1 MPITINDE
9 NGLVSVKTNLGH
21 VSAYAIAKANGFV
34 GTEQEWEQMIA
45 NAGTHGQEAV
55 AAKEAAET
63 AQGLAETA
71 QAAAEAAQAAA
82 EDARDRV
89 GEELDNKVDVVPG
102 KALSTNDYTD
112 AEKEKLAGIET
123 GAQVNVTPDW
133 TAVSGDAFIRN
144 KPRNLV
150 QDENYVHTDNNFTTA
165 EKEKLAGIEAG
176 GEENVQSD
184 WNESDSTSDAFI
196 QNKPEHL
203 VQDADYV
210 HTDENFTAAL
220 RTKLQGIESG
230 AEVNVNADW
239 NAASGDAYIANK
251 PENLVQDA
259 NYVHTDENFTTA
271 EKTKLAGVETGAEVN
286 VQADWNEADSSS
298 DSFIKNKPMT
308 GVDSDF
314 SPLSENPVQNKVL
327 KAALD
332 AKVDVIDGMGL
343 SQNSYT
349 NGEKEKLASIATGA
363 TNVTVDSSITQAS
376 TNPVTS
382 AAIYGALER
391 KVNTNGSKQLSDENF
406 TSEEKTKL
414 AGIQT
419 GATNVAID
427 AQITQNSQN
436 PVTSAAIYTELAKKV
451 DADGGAGLS
460 DNNFTNAYKDKL
472 DGIASEATKTVVD
485 SAISENSTNPVS
497 SAAIFTALAAKVD
510 ADGGAGLSD
519 NNFTDAYKN
528 KLDGIAA
535 EATKTV
541 VDTATSTTSTNPV
554 QNKVITG
561 AVNTEN
567 TRATTAENDIK
578 NNLIA
583 VSNTQPTAATTK
595 LWINTDSDEDTVMI
609 PTLEDVAASWFVDSD
624 YKAKMKKYFELSGC
638 NAMLDLTSI
647 CDKWYRATRT
657 GWTGG
662 VRFTVPASGAAAN
675 SDGTKTGDNAGLTC
689 VPSTTEQANTD
700 NYKNLPL
707 FACVDCNVYLDD
719 TGKPHITGI
728 DGVGGVFE
736 RNNPEKIVGVLQMA
750 GWVRFVNNGET
761 YGWDYTD
768 EENASGFHPL
778 SEAVELA
785 DNSVRSWVVHG
796 KYNFGEN
803 WTCCSG
809 VKTKVWNVSHNTQLS
824 GVRTQWGTRYCGATS
839 ADDAWLKLML
849 YLKYGQLDSD
859 RILHGCNNYNYE
871 YQPALAE
878 TGVERILLTTAQ
890 AANLIVGSTIVL
902 ATSKRAQ
909 SNVLDRVRIT
919 EIQTVEV
926 DGTSYGAVY
935 VDNGGTTFDTTT
947 EMWLSTM
954 QWYTGSTDDVL
965 GNDGGINPASDK
977 YPVKLQGIEYMVG
990 CYEAMGDTML
1000 VYGANNGVNCCT
1012 PWVCR
1017 DATKL
1022 STSKTSDYVS
1032 CGLGIPTP
1040 ASAAWQYPKQMHGD
1054 NDLPELIFPAD
1065 NGGSTSGGPRDGF
1078 YTLANTS
1085 GTYEWLR
1092 FGSLSHGVGY
1102 AGLSCGTG
1110 RNGLT
1115 GADWS
1120 IGGRL
1125 SVTGNRGEFQAA

>member
-1 MPITINDE
+1 MPTIEEHD
-9 NGLVSVKTNLGH
+9 GLVDVKTNLGH
-21 VSAYAIAKANGFV
+21 VSAYAIAKAHGFE
-34 GTEQEWEQMIA
+34 GTEAEWEAMIA
-45 NAGTHGQEAV
+45 NAGTYGQQAM
-55 AAKEAAET
+55 ASQAAAET
-63 AQGLAETA
+63 ARVAAETA

-82 EDARDRV
+82 EDARDRT
-89 GEELDNKVDVVPG
+89 GEELANKVDVVAG
-102 KALSTNDYTD
+102 KGLSSNDYTD
-112 AEKEKLAGIET
+112 AEKEKLAAIEE
-123 GAQVNVTPDW
+123 GANKNVTVDW
-133 TAVSGDAFIRN
+133 NATYGDAFIRN

-150 QDENYVHTDNNFTTA
+150 QDENYVHTDNNLTDA
-165 EKEKLAGIEAG
+165 LLEKLENIEAG
-176 GEENVQSD
+176 GQVNVQGD
-184 WNESDSTSDAFI
+184 WTETDTESDAFI
-196 QNKPEHL
+196 
-203 VQDADYV
+203 
-210 HTDENFTAAL
+210 
-220 RTKLQGIESG
+220 R
-230 AEVNVNADW
+230 
-239 NAASGDAYIANK
+239 NK

-259 NYVHTDENFTTA
+259 NYVHTDENFTSAQRQKLQNIEAGAEVNVQADWTAVSGDAAILNKPEHLVQDADYVHTDSNYTTA
-271 EKTKLAGVETGAEVN
+271 EKTKLAGVEAGAEVN
-286 VQADWNEADSSS
+286 VQADWAETDSTS
-298 DSFIKNKPMT
+298 DAFIKNKPLT
-308 GVDSDF
+308 DVDNALSDT
-314 SPLSENPVQNKVL
+314 STDPVQNKII

-332 AKVDVIDGMGL
+332 EKVDKIAGMQL
-343 SQNSYT
+343 SQNNFT
-349 NGEKEKLASIATGA
+349 NGEKEKLASIETGA
-363 TNVTVDSSITQAS
+363 TNVTVDSAISQNS
-376 TNPVTS
+376 DNPVS
-382 AAIYGALER
+382 SKAIYTELSK
-391 KVNTNGSKQLSDENF
+391 KVNSSGSKQLSDENF

-414 AGIQT
+414 AGIQN
-419 GATNVAID
+419 GATNVSVD
-427 AQITQNSQN
+427 AEITQNSNN
-436 PVTSAAIYTELAKKV
+436 PVTSAAIYAELAKKV

-460 DNNFTNAYKDKL
+460 DNNFTDAYKEKL
-472 DGIASEATKTVVD
+472 DGIASEATKTIVD
-485 SAISENSTNPVS
+485 ATITENSTNPVT
-497 SAAIFTALAAKVD
+497 SAAVFAALATKVD

-519 NNFTDAYKN
+519 NNFTDAYKTKLEGIEAGAN
-528 KLDGIAA
+528 KI
-535 EATKTV
+535 TV
-541 VDTATSTTSTNPV
+541 DSATSTTSTNPV

-583 VSNTQPTAATTK
+583 VSDTQPTAATTK
-595 LWINTDSDEDTVMI
+595 LWVNTNSDEDTVMI

-638 NAMLDLTSI
+638 NAMQDLTSI

-662 VRFTVPASGAAAN
+662 VRFAVPASGAAAN

-700 NYKNLPL
+700 DYKNLPL

-902 ATSKRAQ
+902 AASKRAQ

-919 EIQTVEV
+919 EIRTVEV
-926 DGTSYGAVY
+926 DGASYGAVY

-1000 VYGANNGVNCCT
+1000 IYGANNGVNCCT

-1054 NDLPELIFPAD
+1054 NDLPELIFPVD

-1092 FGSLSHGVGY
+1092 LGTLVSGVGA
-1102 AGLSCGTG
+1102 AGLSCGNGTL
-1110 RNGLT
+1110 GLT
-1115 GADWS
+1115 NASWAV
-1120 IGGRL
+1120 GGRL

>member
-1 MPITINDE
+1 MPTIEEHD
-9 NGLVSVKTNLGH
+9 GLVDVKTNLGH
-21 VSAYAIAKANGFV
+21 VSAYAIAKAHGFE
-34 GTEQEWEQMIA
+34 GTEAEWEAMIA
-45 NAGTHGQEAV
+45 NAGTYGQQAM
-55 AAKEAAET
+55 ASQAAAET
-63 AQGLAETA
+63 ARVAAETA

-82 EDARDRV
+82 EDARDRT
-89 GEELDNKVDVVPG
+89 GEELANKVDVVAG
-102 KALSTNDYTD
+102 KGLSSNDYTD
-112 AEKEKLAGIET
+112 AEKEKLAAIEE
-123 GAQVNVTPDW
+123 GANKNVTVDW
-133 TAVSGDAFIRN
+133 NATYGDAFIRN

-150 QDENYVHTDNNFTTA
+150 QDENYVHTDNNLTDA
-165 EKEKLAGIEAG
+165 LLEKLENIEAG
-176 GEENVQSD
+176 GQVNVQGD
-184 WNESDSTSDAFI
+184 WTETDTESDAFI
-196 QNKPEHL
+196 
-203 VQDADYV
+203 
-210 HTDENFTAAL
+210 
-220 RTKLQGIESG
+220 R
-230 AEVNVNADW
+230 
-239 NAASGDAYIANK
+239 NK

-259 NYVHTDENFTTA
+259 NYVHTDENFTSAQRQKLQNIEAGAEVNVQADWTAVSGDAAILNKPEHLVQDADYVHTDSNYTTA
-271 EKTKLAGVETGAEVN
+271 EKTKLAGVEAGAEVN
-286 VQADWNEADSSS
+286 VQADWAETDSTS
-298 DSFIKNKPMT
+298 DAFIKNKPLT
-308 GVDSDF
+308 DVDNALSDT
-314 SPLSENPVQNKVL
+314 STDPVQNKII

-332 AKVDVIDGMGL
+332 EKVDKIAGMQL
-343 SQNSYT
+343 SQNNFT
-349 NGEKEKLASIATGA
+349 NGEKEKLASIETGA
-363 TNVTVDSSITQAS
+363 TNVTVDSAISQNS
-376 TNPVTS
+376 DNPVS
-382 AAIYGALER
+382 SKAIYTELSK
-391 KVNTNGSKQLSDENF
+391 KVNSSGSKQLSDENF

-414 AGIQT
+414 AGIQN
-419 GATNVAID
+419 GATNVSVD
-427 AQITQNSQN
+427 AEITQNSNN
-436 PVTSAAIYTELAKKV
+436 PVTSAAIYAELAKKV

-460 DNNFTNAYKDKL
+460 DNNFTDAYKEKL
-472 DGIASEATKTVVD
+472 DGIASEATKTIVD
-485 SAISENSTNPVS
+485 ATITENSTNPVT
-497 SAAIFTALAAKVD
+497 SAAVFAALATKVD

-519 NNFTDAYKN
+519 NNFTDAYKTKLEGIEAGAN
-528 KLDGIAA
+528 KI
-535 EATKTV
+535 TV
-541 VDTATSTTSTNPV
+541 DSATSTTSTNPV

-583 VSNTQPTAATTK
+583 VSDTQPTAATTK
-595 LWINTDSDEDTVMI
+595 LWVNTNSDEDTVMI

-638 NAMLDLTSI
+638 NAMQDLTSI

-662 VRFTVPASGAAAN
+662 VRFAVPASGAAAN

-700 NYKNLPL
+700 DYKNLPL

-902 ATSKRAQ
+902 AASKRAQ

-919 EIQTVEV
+919 EIRTVEV
-926 DGTSYGAVY
+926 DGASYGAVY

-1000 VYGANNGVNCCT
+1000 IYGANNGVNCCT

-1054 NDLPELIFPAD
+1054 NDLPELIFPVD

-1092 FGSLSHGVGY
+1092 LGYLNRGVGA
-1102 AGLSCGTG
+1102 AGLSCGDG
-1110 RNGLT
+1110 YYGLPT
-1115 GADWS
+1115 ATWS
-1120 IGGRL
+1120 FGGRL

>member
-1 MPITINDE
+1 MPTIEEHD
-9 NGLVSVKTNLGH
+9 GLVDVKTNLGH
-21 VSAYAIAKANGFV
+21 VSAYAIAKAHGFE
-34 GTEQEWEQMIA
+34 GTEAEWEAMIA
-45 NAGTHGQEAV
+45 NAGTYGQQAM
-55 AAKEAAET
+55 ASQAAAET
-63 AQGLAETA
+63 ARVAAETA

-82 EDARDRV
+82 EDARDRT
-89 GEELDNKVDVVPG
+89 GEELANKVDVVAG
-102 KALSTNDYTD
+102 KGLSSNDYTD
-112 AEKEKLAGIET
+112 AEKEKLAAIEE
-123 GAQVNVTPDW
+123 GANKNVTVDW
-133 TAVSGDAFIRN
+133 NATYGDAFIRN

-150 QDENYVHTDNNFTTA
+150 QDENYVHTDNNLTDA
-165 EKEKLAGIEAG
+165 LLEKLENIEAG
-176 GEENVQSD
+176 GQVNVQGD
-184 WNESDSTSDAFI
+184 WTETDTESDAFI
-196 QNKPEHL
+196 
-203 VQDADYV
+203 
-210 HTDENFTAAL
+210 
-220 RTKLQGIESG
+220 R
-230 AEVNVNADW
+230 
-239 NAASGDAYIANK
+239 NK

-259 NYVHTDENFTTA
+259 NYVHTDENFTSAQRQKLQNIEAGAEVNVQADWTAVSGDAAILNKPEHLVQDADYVHTDSNYTTA
-271 EKTKLAGVETGAEVN
+271 EKTKLAGVEAGAEVN
-286 VQADWNEADSSS
+286 VQADWAETDSTS
-298 DSFIKNKPMT
+298 DAFIKNKPLT
-308 GVDSDF
+308 DVDNALSDT
-314 SPLSENPVQNKVL
+314 STDPVQNKII

-332 AKVDVIDGMGL
+332 EKVDKIAGMQL
-343 SQNSYT
+343 SQNNFT
-349 NGEKEKLASIATGA
+349 NGEKEKLASIETGA
-363 TNVTVDSSITQAS
+363 TNVTVDSAISQNS
-376 TNPVTS
+376 DNPVS
-382 AAIYGALER
+382 SKAIYTELSK
-391 KVNTNGSKQLSDENF
+391 KVNSSGSKQLSDENF

-414 AGIQT
+414 AGIQN
-419 GATNVAID
+419 GATNVSVD
-427 AQITQNSQN
+427 AEITQNSNN
-436 PVTSAAIYTELAKKV
+436 PVTSAAIYAELAKKV

-460 DNNFTNAYKDKL
+460 DNNFTDAYKEKL
-472 DGIASEATKTVVD
+472 DGIASEATKTIVD
-485 SAISENSTNPVS
+485 ATITENSTNPVT
-497 SAAIFTALAAKVD
+497 SAAVFAALATKVD

-519 NNFTDAYKN
+519 NNFTDAYKTKLEGIEAGAN
-528 KLDGIAA
+528 KI
-535 EATKTV
+535 TV
-541 VDTATSTTSTNPV
+541 DSATSTTSTNPV

-583 VSNTQPTAATTK
+583 VSDTQPTAATTK
-595 LWINTDSDEDTVMI
+595 LWVNTNSDEDTVMI

-638 NAMLDLTSI
+638 NAMQDLTSI

-662 VRFTVPASGAAAN
+662 VRFAVPASGAAAN

-700 NYKNLPL
+700 DYKNLPL

-824 GVRTQWGTRYCGATS
+824 SVRTQWGTRYCGATS

-859 RILHGCNNYNYE
+859 RVLHGCNNYNYE

-902 ATSKRAQ
+902 AASKRAQ

-919 EIQTVEV
+919 EIRTVEV
-926 DGTSYGAVY
+926 DGASYGAVY

-1000 VYGANNGVNCCT
+1000 IYGANNGVNCCT

-1054 NDLPELIFPAD
+1054 NDLPELIFPVD

-1092 FGSLSHGVGY
+1092 LGFLGRGVGD
-1102 AGLSCGTG
+1102 AGLSCGG
-1110 RNGLT
+1110 GDNGLAVAT
-1115 GADWS
+1115 WA

-1125 SVTGNRGEFQAA
+1125 SVTGNRGEFQAT

>member
-1 MPITINDE
+1 MPTIEEHD
-9 NGLVSVKTNLGH
+9 GLVDVKTNLGH
-21 VSAYAIAKANGFV
+21 VSAYAIAKAHGFE
-34 GTEQEWEQMIA
+34 GTEAEWEAMIA
-45 NAGTHGQEAV
+45 NAGTYGQQAM
-55 AAKEAAET
+55 ASQAAAET
-63 AQGLAETA
+63 AKIAAETA

-82 EDARDRV
+82 EDARDRT
-89 GEELDNKVDVVPG
+89 GEELANKVDVVAG
-102 KALSTNDYTD
+102 KGLSSNDYTD
-112 AEKEKLAGIET
+112 AEKEKLAAIEE
-123 GAQVNVTPDW
+123 GANKNVTVDW
-133 TAVSGDAFIRN
+133 NATYGDAFIRN

-150 QDENYVHTDNNFTTA
+150 QDENYVHTDNNLTDA
-165 EKEKLAGIEAG
+165 LLEKLENIEAG
-176 GEENVQSD
+176 GQVNVQGD
-184 WNESDSTSDAFI
+184 WTETDTESDAFI
-196 QNKPEHL
+196 
-203 VQDADYV
+203 
-210 HTDENFTAAL
+210 
-220 RTKLQGIESG
+220 R
-230 AEVNVNADW
+230 
-239 NAASGDAYIANK
+239 NK

-259 NYVHTDENFTTA
+259 NYVHTDENFTSAQRQKLQNIEAGAEVNVQADWTAVSGDAAILNKPEHLVQDADYVHTDNNYTTA
-271 EKTKLAGVETGAEVN
+271 EKTKLAGVEAGAEAN
-286 VQADWNEADSSS
+286 VQADWTEADSTS
-298 DSFIKNKPMT
+298 DAFIKNKPLT
-308 GVDSDF
+308 GVDNALSDT
-314 SPLSENPVQNKVL
+314 STDPVQNKII

-332 AKVDVIDGMGL
+332 EKVDKIAGMQL
-343 SQNSYT
+343 SQNNFT
-349 NGEKEKLASIATGA
+349 NGEKEKLASIETGA
-363 TNVTVDSSITQAS
+363 TNVTVDSAISQNS
-376 TNPVTS
+376 DNPVS
-382 AAIYGALER
+382 SKAIYAELAK
-391 KVNTNGSKQLSDENF
+391 KVNSSGSKQLSDENF

-414 AGIQT
+414 AGIQN
-419 GATNVAID
+419 GATNVSVDVA
-427 AQITQNSQN
+427 ITQNSNN
-436 PVTSAAIYTELAKKV
+436 PVTSAAIYAELAKKV

-460 DNNFTNAYKDKL
+460 DNNFTDAYKEKL
-472 DGIASEATKTVVD
+472 DGIASEATKTIVD
-485 SAISENSTNPVS
+485 ATITENSTNPVT
-497 SAAIFTALAAKVD
+497 SAAVFAALATKVD

-519 NNFTDAYKN
+519 NNFTDAYKTKLEGIEAGAN
-528 KLDGIAA
+528 KI
-535 EATKTV
+535 TV
-541 VDTATSTTSTNPV
+541 DSATSTTSANPV

-583 VSNTQPTAATTK
+583 VSDTQPTAATTK
-595 LWINTDSDEDTVMI
+595 LWVNTNSDEDTVMI

-638 NAMLDLTSI
+638 NAMQDLTSI

-662 VRFTVPASGAAAN
+662 VRFAVPASGAAAN

-700 NYKNLPL
+700 DYKNLPL

-902 ATSKRAQ
+902 AASKRAQ

-919 EIQTVEV
+919 EIRTVEV
-926 DGTSYGAVY
+926 DGASYGAVY

-1000 VYGANNGVNCCT
+1000 IYGANNGVNCCT

-1054 NDLPELIFPAD
+1054 NDLPELIFPVD

-1092 FGSLSHGVGY
+1092 LGPLYYGVGF
-1102 AGLSCGTG
+1102 AGLSCGFG
-1110 RNGLT
+1110 INGLT
-1115 GADWS
+1115 NADWHL
-1120 IGGRL
+1120 GGRL

>member
-1 MPITINDE
+1 MPTIEEHD
-9 NGLVSVKTNLGH
+9 GLVDVKTNLGH
-21 VSAYAIAKANGFV
+21 VSAYAIAKAHGFE
-34 GTEQEWEQMIA
+34 GTEAEWEAMIA
-45 NAGTHGQEAV
+45 NAGTYGQQAM
-55 AAKEAAET
+55 ASQAAAET
-63 AQGLAETA
+63 AKNAAETA

-82 EDARDRV
+82 EDARDRT
-89 GEELDNKVDVVPG
+89 GEELANKVDVVAG
-102 KALSTNDYTD
+102 KGLSSNDYTD
-112 AEKEKLAGIET
+112 AEKEKLAAIEE
-123 GAQVNVTPDW
+123 GANKNVTVDW
-133 TAVSGDAFIRN
+133 NATYGDAFIRN

-150 QDENYVHTDNNFTTA
+150 QDENYVHTDNNLTDA
-165 EKEKLAGIEAG
+165 LLEKLENIEAG
-176 GEENVQSD
+176 GQVNVQGD
-184 WNESDSTSDAFI
+184 WTETDTESDAFI
-196 QNKPEHL
+196 
-203 VQDADYV
+203 
-210 HTDENFTAAL
+210 
-220 RTKLQGIESG
+220 R
-230 AEVNVNADW
+230 
-239 NAASGDAYIANK
+239 NK

-259 NYVHTDENFTTA
+259 NYVHTDENFTSA
-271 EKTKLAGVETGAEVN
+271 QRQKLQNIEAGAEVN
-286 VQADWNEADSSS
+286 VQADWTAVSGDAAILNKPEHLVQDADYVHTDNNYTTEEKMKLAGVEAGAEVNVQADWAETDSTS
-298 DSFIKNKPMT
+298 DAFIKNKPLT
-308 GVDSDF
+308 DVDNALSDT
-314 SPLSENPVQNKVL
+314 STDPVQNKVV

-332 AKVDVIDGMGL
+332 EKVDKVAGMQL
-343 SQNSYT
+343 SQNSFT
-349 NGEKEKLASIATGA
+349 NGEKEKLASIETGA
-363 TNVTVDSSITQAS
+363 TNVTVDSAISQNS
-376 TNPVTS
+376 DNPVS
-382 AAIYGALER
+382 SKAIYTELSK
-391 KVNTNGSKQLSDENF
+391 KVNSSGSKQLSDENF

-414 AGIQT
+414 AGIQN
-419 GATNVAID
+419 GATNVSVDVA
-427 AQITQNSQN
+427 ITQNSNN
-436 PVTSAAIYTELAKKV
+436 PVTSAAIYAELAKKV

-460 DNNFTNAYKDKL
+460 DNNFTDAYKEKL
-472 DGIASEATKTVVD
+472 DGIASEATKTIVD
-485 SAISENSTNPVS
+485 ATITENSTNPVT
-497 SAAIFTALAAKVD
+497 SAAVFAALATKVD

-519 NNFTDAYKN
+519 NNFTDAYKTKLEGIEAGAN
-528 KLDGIAA
+528 KI
-535 EATKTV
+535 TV
-541 VDTATSTTSTNPV
+541 DSATSTTSTNPV

-583 VSNTQPTAATTK
+583 VSDTQPTAATTK
-595 LWINTDSDEDTVMI
+595 LWVNTNSDEDTVMI

-638 NAMLDLTSI
+638 NAMQDLTSI

-662 VRFTVPASGAAAN
+662 VRFAVPASGAAAN

-700 NYKNLPL
+700 DYKNLPL

-902 ATSKRAQ
+902 AASKRAQ

-919 EIQTVEV
+919 EIRTVEV
-926 DGTSYGAVY
+926 DGASYGAVY

-965 GNDGGINPASDK
+965 GNDGGIDPASDK

-1000 VYGANNGVNCCT
+1000 IYGANNGVNCCT

-1054 NDLPELIFPAD
+1054 NDLPELIFPVD

-1092 FGSLSHGVGY
+1092 LGRLYYGVGD
-1102 AGLSCGTG
+1102 AGLSCGLG
-1110 RNGLT
+1110 GCGL
-1115 GADWS
+1115 AYAYWS

>member
-1 MPITINDE
+1 MPTIEEHD
-9 NGLVSVKTNLGH
+9 GLVDVKTNLGH
-21 VSAYAIAKANGFV
+21 VSAYAIAKAHGFE
-34 GTEQEWEQMIA
+34 GTEAEWEAMIA
-45 NAGTHGQEAV
+45 NAGTYGQQAM
-55 AAKEAAET
+55 ASQAAAET
-63 AQGLAETA
+63 ARVAAETA

-82 EDARDRV
+82 EDARDRT
-89 GEELDNKVDVVPG
+89 GEELANKVDVVAG
-102 KALSTNDYTD
+102 KGLSSNDYTD
-112 AEKEKLAGIET
+112 AEKEKLAAIEE
-123 GAQVNVTPDW
+123 GANKNVTVDW
-133 TAVSGDAFIRN
+133 NATYGDAFIRN

-150 QDENYVHTDNNFTTA
+150 QDENYVHTDNNLTDA
-165 EKEKLAGIEAG
+165 LLEKLENIEAG
-176 GEENVQSD
+176 GQVNVQGD
-184 WNESDSTSDAFI
+184 WTETDTESDAFI
-196 QNKPEHL
+196 
-203 VQDADYV
+203 
-210 HTDENFTAAL
+210 
-220 RTKLQGIESG
+220 R
-230 AEVNVNADW
+230 
-239 NAASGDAYIANK
+239 NK

-259 NYVHTDENFTTA
+259 NYVHTDENFTSAQRQKLQNIEAGAEVNVQADWTAVSGDAAILNKPEHLVQDADYVHTDSNYTTA
-271 EKTKLAGVETGAEVN
+271 EKTKLAGVEAGAEVN
-286 VQADWNEADSSS
+286 VQADWAETDSTS
-298 DSFIKNKPMT
+298 DAFIKNKPLT
-308 GVDSDF
+308 DVDNALSDT
-314 SPLSENPVQNKVL
+314 STDPVQNKII

-332 AKVDVIDGMGL
+332 EKVDKIAGMQL
-343 SQNSYT
+343 SQNNFT
-349 NGEKEKLASIATGA
+349 NGEKEKLASIETGA
-363 TNVTVDSSITQAS
+363 TNVTVDSAISQNS
-376 TNPVTS
+376 DNPVS
-382 AAIYGALER
+382 SKAIYTELSK
-391 KVNTNGSKQLSDENF
+391 KVNSSGSKQLSDENF

-414 AGIQT
+414 AGIQN
-419 GATNVAID
+419 GATNVSVD
-427 AQITQNSQN
+427 AEITQNSNN
-436 PVTSAAIYTELAKKV
+436 PVTSAAIYAELAKKV

-460 DNNFTNAYKDKL
+460 DNNFTDAYKEKL
-472 DGIASEATKTVVD
+472 DGIASEATKTIVD
-485 SAISENSTNPVS
+485 ATITENSTNPVT
-497 SAAIFTALAAKVD
+497 SAAVFAALATKVD

-519 NNFTDAYKN
+519 NNFTDAYKTKLEGIEAGAN
-528 KLDGIAA
+528 KI
-535 EATKTV
+535 TV
-541 VDTATSTTSTNPV
+541 DSATSTTSTNPV

-583 VSNTQPTAATTK
+583 VSDTQPTAATTK
-595 LWINTDSDEDTVMI
+595 LWVNTNSDEDTVMI

-638 NAMLDLTSI
+638 NAMQDLTSI

-662 VRFTVPASGAAAN
+662 VRFAVPASGAAAN

-700 NYKNLPL
+700 DYKNLPL

-859 RILHGCNNYNYE
+859 RVLHGCNNYNYE

-902 ATSKRAQ
+902 AASKRAQ
-909 SNVLDRVRIT
+909 SNVLDRVKIT
-919 EIQTVEV
+919 EIRTVEV
-926 DGTSYGAVY
+926 DGASYGAVY

-965 GNDGGINPASDK
+965 GNDGGIDPASDK

-1000 VYGANNGVNCCT
+1000 IYGANNGVNCCT

-1054 NDLPELIFPAD
+1054 NDLPELIFPVD

-1092 FGSLSHGVGY
+1092 LGALNDGVGY
-1102 AGLSCGTG
+1102 AGLSCGAGTY
-1110 RNGLT
+1110 GLSR
-1115 GADWS
+1115 AAWYL
-1120 IGGRL
+1120 GGRL

>member
-1 MPITINDE
+1 MPTIEEHD
-9 NGLVSVKTNLGH
+9 GLVDVKTNLGH
-21 VSAYAIAKANGFV
+21 VSAYAIAKAHGFE
-34 GTEQEWEQMIA
+34 GTEAEWEAMIA
-45 NAGTHGQEAV
+45 NAGTYGQQAM
-55 AAKEAAET
+55 ASQAAAET
-63 AQGLAETA
+63 AKNAAETA

-82 EDARDRV
+82 EDARDRT
-89 GEELDNKVDVVPG
+89 GEELANKVDVVAG
-102 KALSTNDYTD
+102 KGLSSNDYTD
-112 AEKEKLAGIET
+112 AEKEKLAAIEE
-123 GAQVNVTPDW
+123 GANKNVTVDW
-133 TAVSGDAFIRN
+133 NATYGDAFIRN

-150 QDENYVHTDNNFTTA
+150 QDENYVHTDNNLTDA
-165 EKEKLAGIEAG
+165 LLEKLENIEAG
-176 GEENVQSD
+176 GQVNVQGD
-184 WNESDSTSDAFI
+184 WTETDTESDAFI
-196 QNKPEHL
+196 
-203 VQDADYV
+203 
-210 HTDENFTAAL
+210 
-220 RTKLQGIESG
+220 R
-230 AEVNVNADW
+230 
-239 NAASGDAYIANK
+239 NK

-259 NYVHTDENFTTA
+259 NYVHTDENFTSA
-271 EKTKLAGVETGAEVN
+271 QRQKLQNIEAGAEVN
-286 VQADWNEADSSS
+286 VQADWTAVSGDAAILNKPEHLVQDADYVHTDNNYTTEEKMKLAGVEAGAEVNVQADWAETDSTS
-298 DSFIKNKPMT
+298 DAFIKNKPLT
-308 GVDSDF
+308 DVDNALSDT
-314 SPLSENPVQNKVL
+314 STDPVQNKVV

-332 AKVDVIDGMGL
+332 EKVDKVAGMQL
-343 SQNSYT
+343 SQNSFT
-349 NGEKEKLASIATGA
+349 NGEKEKLASIETGA
-363 TNVTVDSSITQAS
+363 TNVTVDSAISQNS
-376 TNPVTS
+376 DNPVS
-382 AAIYGALER
+382 SKAIYTELSK
-391 KVNTNGSKQLSDENF
+391 KVNSSGSKQLSDENF

-414 AGIQT
+414 AGIQN
-419 GATNVAID
+419 GATNVSVDVA
-427 AQITQNSQN
+427 ITQNSNN
-436 PVTSAAIYTELAKKV
+436 PVTSAAIYAELAKKV

-460 DNNFTNAYKDKL
+460 DNNFTDAYKEKL
-472 DGIASEATKTVVD
+472 DGIASEATKTIVD
-485 SAISENSTNPVS
+485 ATITENSTNPVT
-497 SAAIFTALAAKVD
+497 SAAVFAALATKVD

-519 NNFTDAYKN
+519 NNFTDAYKTKLEGIEAGAN
-528 KLDGIAA
+528 KI
-535 EATKTV
+535 TV
-541 VDTATSTTSTNPV
+541 DSATSTTSTNPV

-583 VSNTQPTAATTK
+583 VSDTQPTAATTK
-595 LWINTDSDEDTVMI
+595 LWVNTNSDEDTVMI

-638 NAMLDLTSI
+638 NAMQDLTSI

-662 VRFTVPASGAAAN
+662 VRFAVPASGAAAN

-700 NYKNLPL
+700 DYKNLPL

-902 ATSKRAQ
+902 AASKRAQ

-919 EIQTVEV
+919 EIRTVEV
-926 DGTSYGAVY
+926 DGASYGAVY

-965 GNDGGINPASDK
+965 GNDGGIDPASDK

-1000 VYGANNGVNCCT
+1000 IYGANNGVNCCT

-1054 NDLPELIFPAD
+1054 NDLPELIFPVD

-1092 FGSLSHGVGY
+1092 LGRLYYGVGD
-1102 AGLSCGTG
+1102 AGLSCGLG
-1110 RNGLT
+1110 DYGL
-1115 GADWS
+1115 AYAYWS